1 MKYMVVIEKVDENFS
16 AYAPD
21 LPGCI
26 ATGDP
31 REEVVTLM
39 KEAVECHIAEMQD
52 AGEAVPT
59 PTTDIEFVDVSAA

>member
-1 MKYMVVIEKVDENFS
+1 MKYMVVIERPKENFS

-26 ATGDP
+26 ATADT
-31 REEVVTLM
+31 REELIALM
-39 KEAVECHIAEMQD
+39 KEAVEFHIAGMQD
-52 AGEAVPT
+52 AGQEVPI